1 MKISVELSDSEL
13 KEVCRFTGL
22 KKKGPAIRKMVVSA
36 LEIERRKALF
46 EPLLSGKWGAELKG
60 FEESR
65 GLDQKKSRERAR
77 RMSE

>member
-1 MKISVELSDSEL
+1 MSDSEL

-46 EPLLSGKWGAELKG
+46 EPLLSGKWGAELKA

-65 GLDQKKSRERAR
+65 ALDRKMSRERAR
-77 RMSE
+77 LMNE

>member
-22 KKKGPAIRKMVVSA
+22 KKKGPAIRKMVVNA
-36 LEIERRKALF
+36 LQIERRKVLF
-46 EPLLSGKWGAELKG
+46 EPILSGKWGAELKG

-65 GLDQKKSRERAR
+65 DLDRKKSRERAR
-77 RMSE
+77 IMSE